1 MQRFATTTAAA
12 TCNTL
17 IDPVRVNSFAR
28 TNEAISTSTSFLFFT
43 YLTSSFFAYHDL
55 LISVRVTDIYVV
67 HCANA
72 KYVGRNFLF
81 AQRFSNSLPAFRTF
95 TWANDDELF
104 SRKNGR
110 FAEIV
115 INNESIKM
123 IIFIKWTRSNPFIY
137 IFFSWFSFDAFVIL
151 SLANPQLWTC

>member
-1 MQRFATTTAAA
+1 LFDRIRDRRKMIIFPKVYFILSKVERRNRRKLLIREGIPMQRFATTTAAA

-43 YLTSSFFAYHDL
+43 YLTSSSFFANHDL
-55 LISVRVTDIYVV
+55 LSFVRVTDIYVV

-95 TWANDDELF
+95 T
-104 SRKNGR
+104 
-110 FAEIV
+110 
-115 INNESIKM
+115 
-123 IIFIKWTRSNPFIY
+123 
-137 IFFSWFSFDAFVIL
+137 
-151 SLANPQLWTC
+151 